1 MSLPEPLLP
10 LKGACSVIFDN
21 TLYSYSSAGFESLKL
36 EDGAQWEKLA
46 SGHSVEGGVCVGT
59 TPKDSSKAAL
69 FVVGGKS
76 KSSDYAGLQK
86 FTYKTKK
93 WEAIAP
99 EVNVTQNR
107 VYHSAA
113 YIQGSDSIL
122 VYSGSTDGN
131 PSLSSQTFTVGAS
144 EPYEV
149 LAFQSTLSPPGIAPI
164 ILPWSDTQAVML
176 GGNPTN
182 TRVMLFDPVASWI
195 DPGITLAEPLP
206 KNSTFVKAAIIDGD
220 DGSKHL
226 YTFDMSTSPNTVN
239 RTMLSTGGGLPIA
252 GAAPVRESVSSRDL
266 QEGNDAAIEKRALTE
281 DNWPKYNSTL
291 APRSTRND
299 YSIATDSNGLVVI
312 SGGNDDEVLCMFN
325 AKQNTWKNATAVF
338 GQQKGFSIQST
349 PESSSSV
356 SSSFSSTATSFS
368 TSTSDPIVAATTDA
382 ISATPTPTPAP
393 QAENNSLEPTTL
405 LGIVL
410 GTIFGFAFV
419 LMCLLF
425 WMKHLRKRQNHAD
438 AGHAPMDR
446 GISDEK
452 SGFDQE
458 FAKDPGGHFKG
469 HVPQDSVGSFSSM
482 AILMGKVPKSAMQ
495 PQGNNEMK
503 RNSTNSIFNKQFKST
518 IGRPQ
523 PQEGPE
529 PDFLSRDEKGVA
541 FAADLSE
548 PKPRPRPA
556 APDSGDDTMR
566 RSSGWNRYWS
576 GGSAL
581 SVFGLGN
588 GNSQHGNGSE
598 PSSFYSN
605 KNRLT
610 QDSATVPALSVPSL
624 QVPQGRAELNYVNSS
639 SPTISQH
646 NLHIGEGLSG
656 QIERPISTVSS
667 SGYSSG
673 IPPSVHDT
681 WDPTTMKKAWGDV
694 RAPSSTYSQS
704 VYQTVLGPPGA
715 SGPPTGISSQPPQVA
730 TASNSNDLSWLNLG
744 DNNNNQPFK

>member
-10 LKGACSVIFDN
+10 LTGACSVIFDN
-21 TLYSYSSAGFESLKL
+21 TLYSYSAAGFESLKL
-36 EDGAQWEKLA
+36 EDGAKWKKLA
-46 SGHSVEGGVCVGT
+46 SGHSVEGGVCVGA
-59 TPKDSSKAAL
+59 TPNDSSKAGL
-69 FVVGGKS
+69 YIVGGKS
-76 KSSDYAGLQK
+76 KSSDYPGLQK
-86 FTYKTKK
+86 YTYKTKK
-93 WEAIAP
+93 WETIVP

-113 YIQGSDSIL
+113 YIKSSDSIL
-122 VYSGSTDGN
+122 VYSGSTDGK
-131 PSLSSQTFTVGAS
+131 PGLSSQTFTVGAS
-144 EPYEV
+144 KPYSV

-164 ILPWSDTQAVML
+164 IVPWTDTQVAML

-182 TRVMLFDPVASWI
+182 TRVMLFDPVASWV

-206 KNSTFVKAAIIDGD
+206 KNSTVVKAAIMDGD

-239 RTMLSTGGGLPIA
+239 RTMLLTANGLPIA
-252 GAAPVRESVSSRDL
+252 GAAPVGKAVSTRDL
-266 QEGNDAAIEKRALTE
+266 QEGSDVAIEKRALTA

-291 APRSTRND
+291 APHSIRND
-299 YSIATDSNGLVVI
+299 YSIATDSDGLVVI

-338 GQQKGFSIQST
+338 GQQKGFFIEST
-349 PESSSSV
+349 PSSSTSA
-356 SSSFSSTATSFS
+356 SSSFSSTATPSS
-368 TSTSDPIVAATTDA
+368 TSSSSAAPTAAATTA
-382 ISATPTPTPAP
+382 ATTPTPAP
-393 QAENNSLEPTTL
+393 EAENTALAPTTL

-410 GTIFGFAFV
+410 GTIFGFAII
-419 LMCLLF
+419 LLLLLF
-425 WMKHLRKRQNHAD
+425 WIKHLRKRQNHAD
-438 AGHAPMDR
+438 AGHAR
-446 GISDEK
+446 EVSGIPDEK

-458 FAKDPGGHFKG
+458 FGNASSGHFKG

-482 AILMGKVPKSAMQ
+482 AILMGKVQKPAVQRKTS
-495 PQGNNEMK
+495 NETK
-503 RNSTNSIFNKQFKST
+503 RSSTNSIFNKQFKST

-523 PQEGPE
+523 PQENPE
-529 PDFLSRDEKGVA
+529 PDFLSRDEKGIA
-541 FAADLSE
+541 FAADSNE
-548 PKPRPRPA
+548 PKPRPRQA
-556 APDSGDDTMR
+556 AADSGDDTMR

-581 SVFGLGN
+581 SVLGLGN
-588 GNSQHGNGSE
+588 GNSQRGNGSE
-598 PSSFYSN
+598 PSSVYSD

-610 QDSATVPALSVPSL
+610 QDSATVPALSVPAL
-624 QVPQGRAELNYVNSS
+624 QVPPVRAELNQVNSS

-646 NLHIGEGLSG
+646 NLHIGEGMSG
-656 QIERPISTVSS
+656 LIERPISTASS

-704 VYQTVLGPPGA
+704 IYQTALGPPGA
-715 SGPPTGISSQPPQVA
+715 SRPPTGISTQPPLA

-744 DNNNNQPFK
+744 DNNQPDK